1 MFKPLQYSN
10 LIYILSSPFWP
21 PNAQQ
26 NCRSLP
32 HHSQLGHVVTNL
44 LIEKLPP
51 DKAALYED
59 EVDIHLNPKI
69 CPDYML
75 TGQQK
80 NVLTP
85 GRNVK
90 HYLAGAMDAQT
101 RRVIW
106 VEGDR
111 KRSAPFIELLKKLN
125 PLYADKKVPYYLGQL
140 CDSYEQNQP
149 KGC

>member
-1 MFKPLQYSN
+1 M
-10 LIYILSSPFWP
+10 
-21 PNAQQ
+21 
-26 NCRSLP
+26 LP
-32 HHSQLGHVVTNL
+32 
-44 LIEKLPP
+44 
-51 DKAALYED
+51 
-59 EVDIHLNPKI
+59 
-69 CPDYML
+69 
-75 TGQQK
+75 GQQK

-106 VEGDR
+106 VEGGR

-125 PLYADKKVPYYLGQL
+125 RLYADKKVPYYLGQL
-140 CDSYEQNQP
+140 CDSYEQNHP